1 MMTTPRPLSNAERQ
15 RRKRARRNA
24 GIEEIV
30 GVPITNEMIEVLVDD
45 VDVSLTAV
53 DSRDP
58 KKLAQA
64 IIKRAKLPP
73 PPEIA

>member
-1 MMTTPRPLSNAERQ
+1 MPRPSPLSAAERQ

-24 GIEEIV
+24 GIEEII
-30 GVPITNEMIEVLVDD
+30 GVPFTHEMIEALIESGQID
-45 VDVSLTAV
+45 LE

-58 KKLAQA
+58 KKLARA
-64 IIKRAKLPP
+64 LVKRAKLPP